1 MAGFHSFRVHTRT
14 TPWCTG
20 DIRSTGLGDQGVV
33 MSGGEAVGARVGMG
47 EEEGRQGVVTLRS
60 WLNKSMKV
68 GIGSVQYVV
77 L

>member
-1 MAGFHSFRVHTRT
+1 
-14 TPWCTG
+14 
-20 DIRSTGLGDQGVV
+20 

-68 GIGSVQYVV
+68 GIGTVQCAV